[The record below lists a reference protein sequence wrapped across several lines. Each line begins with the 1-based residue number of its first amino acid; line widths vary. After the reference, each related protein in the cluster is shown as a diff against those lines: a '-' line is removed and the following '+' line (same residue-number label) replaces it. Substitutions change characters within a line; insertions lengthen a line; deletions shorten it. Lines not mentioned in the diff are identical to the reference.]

1 MEVLLLKDVPKVGQ
15 AGEILRVADGYA
27 RNYLFPRGLAELATE
42 GAVSRAEQIQ
52 QQEERRRIR
61 EAKDQEALAQLIE
74 GQSLTFRARAGERDQ
89 LYGSI
94 TAVHIA
100 EALSEQIGME
110 VDKRKLDLPE
120 PLRAL
125 GTREIEVH
133 LGAEL
138 KPTIS
143 VTIERQEEE

>member
-1 MEVLLLKDVPKVGQ
+1 MEVLLLKNVPNVGR
-15 AGEILRVADGYA
+15 AGEIARVSDGYA

-42 GAVSRAEQIQ
+42 GAVHRAGHIR
-52 QQEERRRIR
+52 QEEERQRIR
-61 EAKDQEALAQLIE
+61 EARDLEALAQLIE
-74 GQSLTFRARAGERDQ
+74 GQSLTFHARAGERDQ

-100 EALSEQIGME
+100 EALSEQIGRE
-110 VDKRKLDLPE
+110 IDKRKIDLPD

-133 LGAEL
+133 LSAEF
-138 KPTIS
+138 KPVIS
-143 VTIERQEEE
+143 VTIEREED

>member
-1 MEVLLLKDVPKVGQ
+1 MEVLLLQDVPNLGR
-15 AGEILRVADGYA
+15 AGEIMRVADGYA

-42 GAVSRAEQIQ
+42 GAVSRAEQIR
-52 QQEERRRIR
+52 QEGERRRVR
-61 EAKDQEALAQLIE
+61 EARDLEALAQLIE
-74 GQSLTFRARAGERDQ
+74 GQSLTFQARAGERDQ

-100 EALSEQIGME
+100 EALSEQIGRE
-110 VDKRKLDLPE
+110 IDKRKIDLPD

-133 LGAEL
+133 LSGEL
-138 KPTIS
+138 KPVIS
-143 VTIERQEEE
+143 VTIAREEE